1 LVVDHNRD
9 EELYAV
15 HATLTQ
21 WADRSRVLKSE
32 DSFAVQNT
40 AGDIRQINRGEQG
53 IFHKGTRYL
62 SLFELTVE
70 DALPLVLSSAVRA
83 DNVLL
88 TVDLTTPAFT
98 GSDGREVPQDTLH
111 ISRERFLTPGICYSR
126 LTFTNYHVEPVSFRF
141 GLRFAADFWDIFE
154 VRGMQRRQR
163 GRLLDPHFEAGCV
176 RISYRGLDDVVRE
189 TTVEM
194 TPIPD
199 YTFGDGF
206 ESLLVLEPGERRGFD
221 ITVVCDARETVAQP
235 DYAAALRAIE
245 QRSTA
250 SEPQWA
256 AVSTSNQ
263 QFNEW
268 LMRSV
273 ADARVL
279 VSQTPQGPY
288 PYAGVPWFS
297 TPFGRDGIITGLELL
312 WLNPDIAA
320 GVLRY
325 LAANQAESEDPRTD
339 AQPGKILHE
348 TRLGEMAALDEHPFR
363 RYYGSVDATPLFIML
378 AGAYFRATA
387 DTELLDAIW
396 PNIVA
401 ALAWIDEYGDA
412 DGDGFVEYARV
423 MPEGLVN
430 QGWKDSS
437 DSVFH
442 ADGQLARPPIA
453 LAEVQGYVYAA
464 RLAVAELAEQRGEP
478 ELAGTQRSAARLLA
492 SRFDSVFW
500 DDELGTYALALDGE
514 KKPCRV
520 VSSNP
525 GHCLLTSIVP
535 EARAAALADRLLAD
549 DMYSGWGIRTLAA
562 GQPRYNP
569 ISYHNGSVWPHDNAL
584 IAAGLARYDHKHE
597 ALKLLTG
604 FFNAATYLDLQRMPE
619 LFCGFERRDHHGPT
633 LYPVACLPQAW
644 SAATVFMLLGA
655 VLGLQVVASGNVL
668 QITRPV
674 LPEYLD
680 IVRIERL
687 RVGASEVD
695 LEFHRYP
702 EDIGVNVLR
711 RTGDVDV
718 TIIK

>member
-1 LVVDHNRD
+1 
-9 EELYAV
+9 
-15 HATLTQ
+15 
-21 WADRSRVLKSE
+21 
-32 DSFAVQNT
+32 
-40 AGDIRQINRGEQG
+40 
-53 IFHKGTRYL
+53 
-62 SLFELTVE
+62 
-70 DALPLVLSSAVRA
+70 
-83 DNVLL
+83 
-88 TVDLTTPAFT
+88 
-98 GSDGREVPQDTLH
+98 
-111 ISRERFLTPGICYSR
+111 
-126 LTFTNYHVEPVSFRF
+126 
-141 GLRFAADFWDIFE
+141 
-154 VRGMQRRQR
+154 
-163 GRLLDPHFEAGCV
+163 
-176 RISYRGLDDVVRE
+176 
-189 TTVEM
+189 
-194 TPIPD
+194 
-199 YTFGDGF
+199 
-206 ESLLVLEPGERRGFD
+206 
-221 ITVVCDARETVAQP
+221 
-235 DYAAALRAIE
+235 
-245 QRSTA
+245 
-250 SEPQWA
+250 
-256 AVSTSNQ
+256 
-263 QFNEW
+263 
-268 LMRSV
+268 
-273 ADARVL
+273 
-279 VSQTPQGPY
+279 
-288 PYAGVPWFS
+288 
-297 TPFGRDGIITGLELL
+297 
-312 WLNPDIAA
+312 
-320 GVLRY
+320 
-325 LAANQAESEDPRTD
+325 
-339 AQPGKILHE
+339 
-348 TRLGEMAALDEHPFR
+348 
-363 RYYGSVDATPLFIML
+363 ML